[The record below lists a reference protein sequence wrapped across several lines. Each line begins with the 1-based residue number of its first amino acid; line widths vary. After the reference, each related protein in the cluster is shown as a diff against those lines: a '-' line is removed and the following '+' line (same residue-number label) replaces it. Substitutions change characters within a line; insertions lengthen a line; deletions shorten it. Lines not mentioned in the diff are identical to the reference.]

1 MTIQNLKDVRVHFD
15 NPLANLKRERNGRFT
30 ATFDLEAASLDNF
43 TMAPELNT
51 AFGLQPGDRR
61 FMAIDTQGRDY
72 QVQFMRASSVG
83 KTTTL
88 CYDLAGAL
96 ALEFETEQRE
106 DIKHLRAWQ
115 EENMAELRRLLR
127 GHFGK
132 LAPPPSEVYNWDL
145 PYALRGVE
153 DEPYNRQL
161 HTYAGRFYG
170 MPRLR
175 TIAAYVQVALE
186 DWTK

>member
-15 NPLANLKRERNGRFT
+15 NPLANLKRDITPEHDGRFT
-30 ATFDLEAASLDNF
+30 AS
-43 TMAPELNT
+43 
-51 AFGLQPGDRR
+51 
-61 FMAIDTQGRDY
+61 IDTQARDY
-72 QVQFMRASSVG
+72 QVQFMRGSSVG
-83 KTTTL
+83 KTTSLSLERFGADLADRRYATF
-88 CYDLAGAL
+88 DLAGAL
-96 ALEFETEQRE
+96 ALEFETEQQESVKR
-106 DIKHLRAWQ
+106 LRALQ
-115 EENMAELRRLLR
+115 EKGMAELRRLLR

-175 TIAAYVQVALE
+175 TIAAYVQIALE
-186 DWTK
+186 DWAK